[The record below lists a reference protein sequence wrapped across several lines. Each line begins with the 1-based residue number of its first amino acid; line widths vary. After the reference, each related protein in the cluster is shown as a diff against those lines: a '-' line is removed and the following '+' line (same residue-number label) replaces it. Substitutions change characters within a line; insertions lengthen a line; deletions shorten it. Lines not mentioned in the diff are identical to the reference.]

1 MWQPSR
7 RRGRGCYVQTWKSGN
22 RPLLTRV
29 KSFKY
34 AEQNNTT
41 QSHTRTI
48 FACISTKHTSQGHE
62 LHTLL
67 ANFRKNRGEVP
78 PKMVT
83 ITPPSIH
90 HHHRSTTIIDPPPS
104 SIHHHHRYASDP
116 TKRPR
121 HYCIACPT
129 VAHTR
134 DCVQGSPCSGS
145 SVGCTEPR
153 SPRKVCEEQRLSVC
167 ACMVREL
174 ASCIIVMDLEDMQK
188 ITHGCW
194 CVSTRELS
202 ETYGQT
208 QRTARAFYIDS
219 ICAYISALGSA

>member
-90 HHHRSTTIIDPPPS
+90 HHHRSTTIIDMLPTQQSAPVTT
-104 SIHHHHRYASDP
+104 ASPVPQWLTHATASKEALAPGVVSAALNLEALERCAKSNDS
-116 TKRPR
+116 
-121 HYCIACPT
+121 AC
-129 VAHTR
+129 VHAWFE
-134 DCVQGSPCSGS
+134 S
-145 SVGCTEPR
+145 
-153 SPRKVCEEQRLSVC
+153 
-167 ACMVREL
+167 
-174 ASCIIVMDLEDMQK
+174 
-188 ITHGCW
+188 
-194 CVSTRELS
+194 
-202 ETYGQT
+202 
-208 QRTARAFYIDS
+208 
-219 ICAYISALGSA
+219 